1 MTTKCRKIHIIIHA
15 IIQQITIQNKQ
26 IVLNYQSYI
35 VIYDIRDIS
44 IIYIIYI
51 YKLEAMINYFTNLW
65 SIFASR
71 AFILWH

>member
-1 MTTKCRKIHIIIHA
+1 MHEQVNK
-15 IIQQITIQNKQ
+15 QITIQNKQ

-35 VIYDIRDIS
+35 FIYDIRDIS

>member
-1 MTTKCRKIHIIIHA
+1 MHEQVNK
-15 IIQQITIQNKQ
+15 QITIQNKQ

-44 IIYIIYI
+44 IINIIYI

>member
-1 MTTKCRKIHIIIHA
+1 MHEQVNK
-15 IIQQITIQNKQ
+15 QITIQNKQ

>member
-1 MTTKCRKIHIIIHA
+1 MHEQVNK
-15 IIQQITIQNKQ
+15 QITIQNKQ

-44 IIYIIYI
+44 IVYIIYI

>member
-1 MTTKCRKIHIIIHA
+1 MHEQVNK
-15 IIQQITIQNKQ
+15 QITIQNKQ

-51 YKLEAMINYFTNLW
+51 YKLDAMINYFTNLW

>member
-1 MTTKCRKIHIIIHA
+1 MHEQVNK
-15 IIQQITIQNKQ
+15 QITIQNKQ

-44 IIYIIYI
+44 IIYIMYI

>member
-1 MTTKCRKIHIIIHA
+1 MHEQVNK
-15 IIQQITIQNKQ
+15 QITIQNKQ

-35 VIYDIRDIS
+35 VMYDIRDIS

>member
-1 MTTKCRKIHIIIHA
+1 MHEQVNK
-15 IIQQITIQNKQ
+15 QITIQNKQ

-51 YKLEAMINYFTNLW
+51 
-65 SIFASR
+65 
-71 AFILWH
+71 

>member
-1 MTTKCRKIHIIIHA
+1 MHEQVNK
-15 IIQQITIQNKQ
+15 QITIQNKQ

-51 YKLEAMINYFTNLW
+51 YIN
-65 SIFASR
+65 
-71 AFILWH
+71 